1 MNLPFYIAK
10 RYLVSKK
17 KQNVINIIS
26 MISVIGV
33 SLGTMALIIVLSAF
47 NGLNVLIG
55 NLFGSFDPDLKILP
69 VAGKTFIPNSP
80 EFAQIKKMDKVL
92 FYAEALEDNALLKY
106 GNRQR
111 PAIVKGVSEDFALM
125 TGIDTMIIDGK
136 FLLSHGS
143 EKYAVLGFGVAGNLG
158 IGLNF
163 LDPIKFYV
171 PKRHAK
177 VGHNPVDAFNVDF
190 LFPKGVFAI
199 QEDFDNQYVLVP
211 MTFARRL
218 FDRKEAVS
226 AIELKLKNLDQSD
239 EVQEDIQNL
248 LGENYVVKNRFQQHD
263 VLFKMM
269 QTEKT
274 AIFFILAFI
283 LVIASFNIIG
293 SLSMLI
299 IDKQND
305 IETLRSIGANKTL
318 IQRIFLIEGWLI
330 SISGALIG
338 TFLGVLVC
346 VLQLKFGFVKIGG
359 ADSFIFSQY
368 PVKIILTD
376 IVIVFATVVAIGYL
390 ASRLPVKHL
399 TRKFLNVG

>member
-26 MISVIGV
+26 MISVVGV

-55 NLFGSFDPDLKILP
+55 DLFGSFDPDLKILP
-69 VAGKTFIPNSP
+69 LTGKTFIPNSS

-92 FYAEALEDNALLKY
+92 FYAESLEDNALLKY

-111 PAIVKGVSEDFALM
+111 PAIVKGVSEDFTLM
-125 TGIDTMIIDGK
+125 TGIDTMIIDGE
-136 FLLSHGS
+136 FILDRGNHES
-143 EKYAVLGFGVAGNLG
+143 AVLGSGVAGNLG
-158 IGLNF
+158 VGLNF
-163 LDPIKFYV
+163 IDPVKFYV
-171 PKRHAK
+171 PRRNAK
-177 VGHNPVDAFNVDF
+177 IGHNPIDAFKMDF

-199 QEDFDNQYVLVP
+199 QEDFDSQYVLVP
-211 MTFARRL
+211 MAFARRL
-218 FDRKEAVS
+218 FERKEAVS
-226 AIELKLKNLDQSD
+226 AIEIKLKDLDQSD
-239 EVQEDIQNL
+239 EVQEHIQNL
-248 LGENYVVKNRFQQHD
+248 LGEDYVVKNRFQQHD

-269 QTEKT
+269 ETEKT
-274 AIFFILAFI
+274 AIFFILSFI

-305 IETLRSIGANKTL
+305 IETLRSIGANKKL

-330 SISGALIG
+330 SLSGALIG
-338 TFLGVLVC
+338 TVLGILVC
-346 VLQLKFGFVKIGG
+346 VLQLKFGLVKIGG
-359 ADSFIFSQY
+359 DNIIFSKY
-368 PVKIILTD
+368 PVRIEFFD
-376 IVIVFATVVAIGYL
+376 VMIVFVTVVIIGYL
-390 ASRLPVKHL
+390 ASRLPVRYL
-399 TRKFLNVG
+399 TRKFLNVV

>member
-55 NLFGSFDPDLKILP
+55 DLFGSFDPDLKILP
-69 VAGKTFIPNSP
+69 AVGKTFNPGSS
-80 EFAQIKKMDKVL
+80 EFDQIKKMDKVL

-125 TGIDTMIIDGK
+125 TGIDTMLSDGK
-136 FLLSHGS
+136 FVL
-143 EKYAVLGFGVAGNLG
+143 EQENQQYAVLGYNVAGNLG
-158 IGLNF
+158 VGLNF
-163 LDPIKFYV
+163 IDPIKFYV
-171 PKRHAK
+171 PRRKAK
-177 VGHNPVDAFNVDF
+177 LGRNPMDAFNVDF
-190 LFPKGVFAI
+190 LFPKGIFTI
-199 QEDFDNQYVLVP
+199 QEEFDSQYVLVP
-211 MTFARRL
+211 MAFARRL
-218 FDRKEAVS
+218 FDKKEAVS
-226 AIELKLKNLDQSD
+226 AIEIKLKNLDHSD
-239 EVQEDIQNL
+239 EVQEQIQTL

-269 QTEKT
+269 ETEKT

-299 IDKQND
+299 IDKQGD

-318 IQRIFLIEGWLI
+318 IQRIFLLEGWLI
-330 SISGALIG
+330 SLSGAVIG
-338 TFLGVLVC
+338 TVLGILVC
-346 VLQLKFGFVKIGG
+346 VLQIKFGLIKITG
-359 ADSFIFSQY
+359 ADNFIFSNY
-368 PVKIILTD
+368 PVKI
-376 IVIVFATVVAIGYL
+376 VFFDVMVVFVTVVIIGYL
-390 ASRLPVKHL
+390 ASRLPVRYL

>member
-26 MISVIGV
+26 MISVVGV

-47 NGLNVLIG
+47 NGLNGLIS
-55 NLFGSFDPDLKILP
+55 NLFGSFDPDLKITA
-69 VAGKTFIPNSP
+69 VVGKSFVPDSQ
-80 EFAQIKKMDKVL
+80 EFDQIKKMEKVL

-111 PAIVKGVSEDFALM
+111 PAIVKGVSEEFALM
-125 TGIDTMIIDGK
+125 TGIDTMLTDGE
-136 FLLSHGS
+136 FSLE
-143 EKYAVLGFGVAGNLG
+143 EKNREYAVMGYGVARSLG
-158 IGLNF
+158 VGLNF
-163 LDPIKFYV
+163 IDPIKFYV
-171 PKRHAK
+171 PKRNAK
-177 VGHNPVDAFNVDF
+177 IGINPMDAFKIDF
-190 LFPKGVFAI
+190 LFAKGIFAI
-199 QEDFDNQYVLVP
+199 QEDFDSQYVIVP
-211 MTFARRL
+211 MAFARRL
-218 FDRKEAVS
+218 FDRKVEVS
-226 AIELKLKNLDQSD
+226 AIEIKVKNIDQSD

-248 LGENYVVKNRFQQHD
+248 LGEDYIVKNRFQQHD

-269 QTEKT
+269 ETEKT

-305 IETLRSIGANKTL
+305 IETLKSIGANKTL

-330 SISGALIG
+330 SLSGAVIG
-338 TFLGVLVC
+338 TFLGVLIC
-346 VLQLKFGFVKIGG
+346 YLQMKFGLVKIGG
-359 ADSFIFSQY
+359 DNTIFSKY
-368 PVKIILTD
+368 PVRIEFLD
-376 IVIVFATVVAIGYL
+376 ISLVFVTVVIIGYL
-390 ASRLPVKHL
+390 ASRLPVKYL

>member
-47 NGLNVLIG
+47 NGLNGLIT
-55 NLFGSFDPDLKILP
+55 NLFGSFDPDLKITP
-69 VAGKTFIPNSP
+69 VAGKSFVPNSQ
-80 EFAQIKKMDKVL
+80 EFNQIKKMEKVL

-125 TGIDTMIIDGK
+125 TGIDTMLTDGE
-136 FLLSHGS
+136 FLLKQKNR
-143 EKYAVLGFGVAGNLG
+143 KYAVIGFGVAQNLG
-158 IGLNF
+158 VGLNF
-163 LDPIKFYV
+163 IDPIKFYV
-171 PKRHAK
+171 PKRNAK
-177 VGHNPVDAFNVDF
+177 VGHNPMDAFKIDF
-190 LFPKGVFAI
+190 LFPKGIFAI
-199 QEDFDNQYVLVP
+199 QEDFDSQYVLVP
-211 MTFARRL
+211 MAFARRL
-218 FDRKEAVS
+218 FDRKEEVS
-226 AIELKLKNLDQSD
+226 AIEIKLKDVNQSD
-239 EVQEDIQNL
+239 EVQEYIQNL
-248 LGENYVVKNRFQQHD
+248 LGEEYVVKNRFQQHD

-269 QTEKT
+269 ETEKT

-305 IETLRSIGANKTL
+305 IETLKSIGANKTL
-318 IQRIFLIEGWLI
+318 IQQIFLLEGWLI
-330 SISGALIG
+330 SLSGAVIG
-338 TFLGVLVC
+338 TILGVLIC
-346 VLQLKFGFVKIGG
+346 YLQLKFGLIKITGV
-359 ADSFIFSQY
+359 DNFIFSKY
-368 PVKIILTD
+368 PVRIEFLDISLVFVTVII
-376 IVIVFATVVAIGYL
+376 IGYL
-390 ASRLPVKHL
+390 ASRLPVKYL
-399 TRKFLNVG
+399 TRELLNVD

>member
-26 MISVIGV
+26 MISVVGV

-47 NGLNVLIG
+47 NGLNGLITS
-55 NLFGSFDPDLKILP
+55 LFGSFDPDLKITAL
-69 VAGKTFIPNSP
+69 VGKTFVPNSQ
-80 EFAQIKKMDKVL
+80 EFDQIKKMEKVL

-111 PAIVKGVSEDFALM
+111 PAIVKGVSEEFALM
-125 TGIDTMIIDGK
+125 TGVDTMLTGGE
-136 FLLSHGS
+136 FVL
-143 EKYAVLGFGVAGNLG
+143 EQTNNKYAVIGYGVARSLG
-158 IGLNF
+158 VGLNF
-163 LDPIKFYV
+163 IDPIKFYV
-171 PKRHAK
+171 PKRNAK
-177 VGHNPVDAFNVDF
+177 VGHNPMNAFKVDF
-190 LFPKGVFAI
+190 LFPKGVFSI
-199 QEDFDNQYVLVP
+199 QEDFDSQYVLVP
-211 MTFARRL
+211 MAFARTL
-218 FDRKEAVS
+218 FERKEEVS
-226 AIELKLKNLDQSD
+226 AIEIKLKDFDQSD

-248 LGENYVVKNRFQQHD
+248 LGEDFLVKNRFEQHD

-269 QTEKT
+269 ETEKT

-305 IETLRSIGANKTL
+305 IETLKSIGANKTL
-318 IQRIFLIEGWLI
+318 IQRIFLLEGWLI
-330 SISGALIG
+330 SLSGAVIG
-338 TFLGVLVC
+338 TFLGVLIC
-346 VLQLKFGFVKIGG
+346 YLQLKFGLIKITG
-359 ADSFIFSQY
+359 ADNFVFSTY
-368 PVKIILTD
+368 PVRIQFLD
-376 IVIVFATVVAIGYL
+376 VSLVFLTVVVIGYL
-390 ASRLPVKHL
+390 ASRLPVRYL